1 MENPSLSQKIEPWSI
16 DAEAALAHLDSSA
29 QGLSKAEARQRL
41 ERHGPNRLR
50 EKAPRPAWMKFLD
63 QFKDLLVIVLLGA
76 AILAG
81 AIGDIKDAV
90 VILIVVV
97 FNAGLGFY
105 QEHRAEA
112 TLAALKSMLA
122 QHARVRRGGE
132 VLEIPA
138 EDLVPGDIVL
148 LEAGDR
154 IPADARVLAAHNAE
168 VAEAALTGE
177 SHAVGK
183 RADAL
188 APGEHPL
195 AERFNMVFMNTV
207 VTRGRIEALVAA
219 TGMETEMG
227 RITGLLESA

>member
-1 MENPSLSQKIEPWSI
+1 MQDPKQQPLWSASG
-16 DAEAALAHLDSSA
+16 DEALTLLGATP
-29 QGLSKAEARQRL
+29 QGLSGAEARLRL

-50 EKAPRPAWMKFLD
+50 EKPPRPAWLKFLD
-63 QFKDLLVIVLLGA
+63 QFKDLLVIVLIGA
-76 AILAG
+76 AALAG
-81 AIGDIKDAV
+81 AIGDLKDAA

-97 FNAGLGFY
+97 FNACLGFY

-112 TLAALKSMLA
+112 TLAALKKMLA

-132 VLEIPA
+132 VQEIAA
-138 EDLVPGDIVL
+138 ENLVPGDIVL

-154 IPADARVLAAHNAE
+154 VPADARLLVAHNAE

-183 RADAL
+183 HAEAL

-195 AERFNMVFMNTV
+195 A
-207 VTRGRIEALVAA
+207 
-219 TGMETEMG
+219 
-227 RITGLLESA
+227 